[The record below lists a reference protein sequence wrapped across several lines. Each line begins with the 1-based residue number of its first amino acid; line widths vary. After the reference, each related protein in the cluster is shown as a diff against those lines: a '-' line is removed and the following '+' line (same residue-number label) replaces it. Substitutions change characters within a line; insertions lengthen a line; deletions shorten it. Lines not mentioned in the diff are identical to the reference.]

1 MQTKLFIFVLCLC
14 HTLCYSQV
22 GDSIS
27 KKFTLISIGFEAG
40 QGIDRYDRMNLEMM
54 HGFTKDPELLD
65 RNLDG
70 HKITADRI
78 IEGSRVG
85 LHLAFIPT
93 KKNIDEKTST
103 DEIRVGIVYSVKGTS
118 VDYSKVESDESMYS
132 VNYSARFKEVS
143 LHGAYVW
150 KFSPESARRFT
161 FYGGIGLGI
170 GSTVYDKTSVAEH
183 ISGGQP
189 NEIPFS
195 IFNVYKGNS
204 SLIVRPHIP
213 LGIDFALMERF
224 DIGISGSTGI
234 AIQKVYGGQS
244 YLIPFGASISAKLSY
259 FF

>member
-1 MQTKLFIFVLCLC
+1 MQTKFPLLFICLIPILCC
-14 HTLCYSQV
+14 SQV
-22 GDSIS
+22 RDSIS

-40 QGIDRYDRMNLEMM
+40 QGIDRYDRINLEMM
-54 HGFTKDPELLD
+54 YDLTKNPELLD

-70 HKITADRI
+70 HKITTDRI
-78 IEGSRVG
+78 IAGSRVG

-93 KKNIDEKTST
+93 KKNIDEQTST
-103 DEIRVGIVYSVKGTS
+103 DEIRVGIVYSVRGTN
-118 VDYSKVESDESMYS
+118 VDYFKLDSDGSMYS

-150 KFSPESARRFT
+150 KFSPKSARRFT
-161 FYGGIGLGI
+161 FYGGAGLGI

-204 SLIVRPHIP
+204 SLIIRPYIP

-224 DIGISGSTGI
+224 DIGISGSTGM
-234 AIQKVYGGQS
+234 AIQKVYGGES
-244 YLIPFGASISAKLSY
+244 YLIPFSASISAKLSY